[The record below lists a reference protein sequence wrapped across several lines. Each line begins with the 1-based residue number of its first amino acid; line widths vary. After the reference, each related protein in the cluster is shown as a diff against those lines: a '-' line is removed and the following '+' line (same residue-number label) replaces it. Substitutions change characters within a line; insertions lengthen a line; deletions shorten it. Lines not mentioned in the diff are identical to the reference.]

1 MHILQAKLCYH
12 TDGLLY
18 VNGHLEAT
26 SDVRSVPLGEKRRK
40 GRPKKIPHSLQMSP
54 ARNPVEE
61 ILGGVPVED
70 APLNIIDNENGGTAP
85 EEDINPEPRKTTR
98 KRKRMGDKNSPVD
111 AIVGQAKPVGPGL
124 GQAKPVGSGSGQAKP
139 VGSGLGQ
146 AKPVGSGLGQAKP
159 VGPGLGQAKPPKK
172 KPRTQEDN
180 ETVIQKPL
188 GVQCKKKRGGCNHEI
203 VFGIHYN
210 KKMWDQYAE
219 SVRSKKSRVEIDPD
233 YVV

>member
-124 GQAKPVGSGSGQAKP
+124 GQAKP
-139 VGSGLGQ
+139 
-146 AKPVGSGLGQAKP
+146 
-159 VGPGLGQAKPPKK
+159 PKK

>member
-12 TDGLLY
+12 TAGLLY

-111 AIVGQAKPVGPGL
+111 AIVGQAKPVG
-124 GQAKPVGSGSGQAKP
+124 SGS
-139 VGSGLGQ
+139 GQ

-188 GVQCKKKRGGCNHEI
+188 GVQCKKKRGVCNHEI

>member
-12 TDGLLY
+12 TAGLLY

-124 GQAKPVGSGSGQAKP
+124 GQAKP
-139 VGSGLGQ
+139 
-146 AKPVGSGLGQAKP
+146 
-159 VGPGLGQAKPPKK
+159 PKK
-172 KPRTQEDN
+172 KPRTQEVN

-188 GVQCKKKRGGCNHEI
+188 GVQCKKKRGVCNHEI